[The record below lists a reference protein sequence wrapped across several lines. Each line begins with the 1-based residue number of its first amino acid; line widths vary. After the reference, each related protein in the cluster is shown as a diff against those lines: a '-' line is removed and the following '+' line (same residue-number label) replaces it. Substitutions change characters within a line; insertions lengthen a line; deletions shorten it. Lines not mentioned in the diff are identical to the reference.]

1 MYYRLGSIDKDFDF
15 IYDSSDSSC
24 ELVSHKELIESG
36 VIFTDR
42 FYTYDYDKFKLICGS
57 RLGLYDETWNRIK
70 MFEYE
75 VSLGCNLNADIA
87 IYCYV
92 SYIDEDYRLKHQFL
106 DSHIIMIEI
115 YISDVID
122 SNTGFSHD
130 SAFIIDIKGLFRDI
144 KWSYN
149 GRESVMTGV
158 SIPVEMLD
166 YMIRL
171 VKCHD
176 IFALSKMFDGYLLYK
191 LVLKDIVND
200 IRFRSKGLLEVVDW
214 SL

>member
-36 VIFTDR
+36 VVFTDR

-87 IYCYV
+87 I
-92 SYIDEDYRLKHQFL
+92 
-106 DSHIIMIEI
+106 
-115 YISDVID
+115 
-122 SNTGFSHD
+122 
-130 SAFIIDIKGLFRDI
+130 
-144 KWSYN
+144 
-149 GRESVMTGV
+149 
-158 SIPVEMLD
+158 EMLD
-166 YMIRL
+166 YMLRL